1 MARWPAWR
9 IASVEQT
16 GARLASGSLRSDQS
30 WTAGIAGEMSL
41 KGTAAADPGLQAD
54 VAEVSHAVTGIRVRS
69 AARAAARANAQFNPV
84 QIAEDVCLGK

>member
-1 MARWPAWR
+1 
-9 IASVEQT
+9 
-16 GARLASGSLRSDQS
+16 
-30 WTAGIAGEMSL
+30 MSL